1 MPDSSNSKSNADT
14 ATPDD
19 RYTEEL
25 TSAPKEEKAERI
37 DKKALKKN
45 ADQRARKQ
53 PIVTRIMKAIKKD
66 KTAYSELIINSEPLE
81 KRVALL
87 KDGVLE
93 KFEVER
99 TGEAREVGAIFKGR
113 IQNLEPGLKAAFVDI
128 GQPKNAFLHYW
139 DILPAANDNSIEVV
153 RDNKSEKQRKRESE
167 KVTLK
172 DIPKLYPIGSEIV
185 LQITKGQIGTK
196 GPRTTTNI
204 ALPGRFL
211 VLMPFTGTLG
221 ISRKIDDRKERS
233 RLKGILRGLTLPE
246 GMGLIIR
253 TAGEG
258 KKARYFIR
266 DLHILLKRWE
276 VIQQRMEQTKKP
288 ACLYVEPD
296 IVGRTV
302 RDFLTEDID
311 RVMVDKR
318 DDYDNIIDEVSKI
331 SPRSKSKIH
340 YFGDDIP
347 VFERFN
353 IERQI
358 EQTYRR
364 TVPLPSGGEIVIEE
378 TEALISIDVN
388 TGSHKNKGKDG
399 NNFILAVNLEAATEI
414 ARQVRLRNLGG
425 LIIMDFIDMK
435 AKKDRNAV
443 LQRMRQATSGD
454 KARTHILPI
463 STLGIM
469 QMTRQR
475 HSESHSSG
483 IYTDCPYCHGRGS
496 VKSARTMSVEI
507 QRRLISVIR
516 HIRARDGHDKE
527 IGLRVLLHPTNLE
540 RLRNEDED
548 LLLEIERSYGA
559 VLSFRAD
566 PIYHVENFKIVD
578 VETGQEQR

>member
-1 MPDSSNSKSNADT
+1 MSNSTTDPS
-14 ATPDD
+14 DD
-19 RYTEEL
+19 QYTEEL
-25 TSAPKEEKAERI
+25 ISPPKEQKSKHIDSKNLKDDAAKRAKKEPLISRI
-37 DKKALKKN
+37 VKALKN
-45 ADQRARKQ
+45 E
-53 PIVTRIMKAIKKD
+53 KKSY
-66 KTAYSELIINSEPLE
+66 TELIINSEPLE

-128 GQPKNAFLHYW
+128 GEPKNAFLHYW
-139 DILPAANDNSIEVV
+139 DILPAANDSTIEIV
-153 RDNKSEKQRKRESE
+153 RDNKSDTQRKRESE
-167 KVTLK
+167 KVSIK
-172 DIPKLYPIGSEIV
+172 DIPKLYPIGSEII
-185 LQITKGQIGTK
+185 LQITKGQIGSK

-211 VLMPFTGTLG
+211 VLMPYAGTLG
-221 ISRKIDDRKERS
+221 ISRKIEDKKERS
-233 RLKGILRGLTLPE
+233 RLKGILRDLTIPE
-246 GMGLIIR
+246 GMGIIVR

-276 VIQQRMEQTKKP
+276 VINQRMEETKKP
-288 ACLYVEPD
+288 SCLYVEPD

-311 RVMVDKR
+311 RVMVDKK
-318 DDYDNIIDEVSKI
+318 DDFDHIIEEVAKI

-340 YFGDDIP
+340 LFTDDIP

-358 EQTYRR
+358 EQTYMRC
-364 TVPLPSGGEIVIEE
+364 VPLPGGGEIVIEE

-388 TGSHKNKGKDG
+388 TGSHKNKNKDGKD
-399 NNFILAVNLEAATEI
+399 FILQVNLEAASEI
-414 ARQVRLRNLGG
+414 ARQVRLRNIGG
-425 LIIMDFIDMK
+425 LIILDFIDMK
-435 AKKDRNAV
+435 AKQDRNAV
-443 LQRMRQATSGD
+443 LSRMRKEMAND
-454 KARTHILPI
+454 KAKNHILPI

-527 IGLRVLLHPTNLE
+527 ISLRVLLNPSNLE
-540 RLRNEDED
+540 RLRHEDED
-548 LLLEIERSYGA
+548 LLLGIEESYGA
-559 VLSFRAD
+559 KLSFRAD
-566 PIYHVENFKIVD
+566 PIYHVENFKIID
-578 VETGQEQR
+578 VESGQEQR

>member
-1 MPDSSNSKSNADT
+1 MQDSTTDQS
-14 ATPDD
+14 DD
-19 RYTEEL
+19 QYTEEL
-25 TSAPKEEKAERI
+25 TSAPKEKKGERI
-37 DKKALKKN
+37 DTNELQNDAKKRAKKE
-45 ADQRARKQ
+45 
-53 PIVTRIMKAIKKD
+53 PLITRIVKAIKSEK
-66 KTAYSELIINSEPLE
+66 KAYTELIINSEPLE

-87 KDGVLE
+87 QNGVLE

-128 GQPKNAFLHYW
+128 GEAKNAFLHYW
-139 DILPAANDNSIEVV
+139 DILPAANDNTIEIV

-167 KVTLK
+167 KVSIK

-211 VLMPFTGTLG
+211 VLMPYTGTMG
-221 ISRKIDDRKERS
+221 ISRKIDDKKERS
-233 RLKGILRGLTLPE
+233 RLKGILRDLTLPE
-246 GMGLIIR
+246 GMGIIVR

-276 VIQQRMEQTKKP
+276 VINQRMEATNKP
-288 ACLYVEPD
+288 SCLYVEPD

-311 RVMVDKR
+311 RVMVDKKE
-318 DDYDNIIDEVSKI
+318 DYDNIIEEVTKI

-340 YFGDDIP
+340 RFTDDIP

-358 EQTYRR
+358 EQTYMRC
-364 TVPLPSGGEIVIEE
+364 VPLPGGGEIVIEE

-388 TGSHKNKGKDG
+388 TGSHKNKNKDGKD
-399 NNFILAVNLEAATEI
+399 FIVQVNLEAATEI
-414 ARQVRLRNLGG
+414 CRQVRLRNIGG
-425 LIIMDFIDMK
+425 LIILDFLDMK

-443 LQRMRQATSGD
+443 LARMRKEMAND
-454 KARTHILPI
+454 KAKNHILPI

-496 VKSARTMSVEI
+496 VKSSRTMSVEV

-516 HIRARDGHDKE
+516 HIRVKDGHDKE
-527 IGLRVLLHPTNLE
+527 INLRVLLHPTNLD
-540 RLRNEDED
+540 RLRHEDED
-548 LLLEIERSYGA
+548 LLLGIEESYGA
-559 VLSFRAD
+559 KLSFRAD
-566 PIYHVENFKIVD
+566 PIYHVENFKIID
-578 VETGQEQR
+578 VESGHEQR